1 VIKRYPNRKL
11 YDTEAGRYITLE
23 DVAALICR
31 GHEVQVVDH
40 VTGEDLTVLTL
51 AQVILEQARRREGGL
66 PLSVLAGLIRAG
78 GDLSKTVTLVHGSR
92 PKVTGF
98 NAREAP
104 ALVEGAIRRALAR
117 RGAPTRQE
125 FQSLVAQVEALAAE
139 IDEIAYDPL
148 KGMFHST
155 SGR

>member
-40 VTGEDLTVLTL
+40 VTGEDLT
-51 AQVILEQARRREGGL
+51 
-66 PLSVLAGLIRAG
+66 VLAGLIRAG

-139 IDEIAYDPL
+139 IDGIAYDPL